1 MSSNNRTSLWTGALV
16 AVLIAQFISAL
27 ADNALLF
34 ATLAVL
40 KQSSYPDWSVPLL
53 QEFFVA
59 ASIVLAPFSGPFA
72 DNWPKSRV
80 MLLSNALK
88 LLGGLGILVGVN
100 PFLGYGIVGI
110 GAATYSPAKYGIL
123 SDLTAPDR
131 LVQANGLMESSTIAA
146 ILIGAVLG
154 GTLGDWNPQGALGV
168 VAGCYAAAAI
178 VNLFIPSI
186 APTHHLSK
194 LTIVSMLKDFGQA
207 VRQLYAI
214 HDARFAVGGTSL
226 FWGAGSTMRFLLIAW
241 TPIALGIAN
250 TREPAYLNAVVA
262 VGIVIG
268 AAVAGKAVTLRTVNR
283 ALGGGIVL
291 GMAVCTLAATRNLH
305 LAYAVL
311 LVIGAAGGFFV
322 VPLNA
327 LLQSR
332 GHESTGAG
340 HAVAVQ
346 NGVENLSMLIML
358 GLYTVLARIGVPV
371 MTLVVGFGAFMALV
385 IAMLWW
391 YRVKKQR
398 ERAMITQE
406 RLQAAQRQ

>member
-1 MSSNNRTSLWTGALV
+1 MSSHDRSSLWTGALI

-40 KQSSYPDWSVPLL
+40 KQRVYPDWTVPLL

-80 MLLSNALK
+80 MLLSNILK
-88 LLGGLGILVGVN
+88 LLGGLGILAGIN

-123 SDLTAPDR
+123 SDLTTSER

-146 ILIGAVLG
+146 ILIGAVMG
-154 GTLGDWNPQGALGV
+154 GILGDWNPQGALGV
-168 VAGCYAAAAI
+168 VAGCYAVAAI
-178 VNLFIPSI
+178 VNLFIPRITPSQ
-186 APTHHLSK
+186 HLGR
-194 LTIVSMLKDFGQA
+194 LTIVTMLKDFGQA
-207 VRQLYAI
+207 VRRLYAI

-262 VGIVIG
+262 IGIVIG
-268 AAVAGKAVTLRTVNR
+268 AGVAGKAVTLSTVNR

-291 GMAVCTLAATRNLH
+291 GAAVCTLAATRNLH

-327 LLQSR
+327 LLQAK
-332 GHESTGAG
+332 GHESTGTG

-358 GLYTVLARIGVPV
+358 GIYTLLIRSGVPV
-371 MTLVVGFGAFMALV
+371 MTLVVGFGGFMALV
-385 IAMLWW
+385 IMALWR

-398 ERAMITQE
+398 ERAMQC
-406 RLQAAQRQ
+406 QMA